1 MRSISNRS
9 RRVAFGAVIGVGIGL
24 LVDSVLLVP
33 TSVYFLMA
41 IWPVILPPVLGMG
54 IGALLGWKGWMP
66 CFSWPVSLLRG
77 IALWVLCVWIP
88 VKIRAW
94 QFNSLAYREIPAY
107 PGAKLIRSYIQPY
120 MADGG
125 SDVHLEFCFGANTN
139 EVLRFYQNEFVRRG
153 WIEFPK
159 KSAGNIEPYDWYPF
173 SKRSRYLSLYICE
186 GCSYDCSVGESFVQ
200 IRCNVYNFLQR
211 RTFLP
216 NGWP

>member
-1 MRSISNRS
+1 MGEDREEARRLMRSISNRS

-125 SDVHLEFCFGANTN
+125 SDVHLEFWLWSEHKRGSQ
-139 EVLRFYQNEFVRRG
+139 VLSERVCTQGMDRV
-153 WIEFPK
+153 
-159 KSAGNIEPYDWYPF
+159 S
-173 SKRSRYLSLYICE
+173 
-186 GCSYDCSVGESFVQ
+186 
-200 IRCNVYNFLQR
+200 
-211 RTFLP
+211 
-216 NGWP
+216 